1 MQYSSED
8 KALYLFFAANPKKPA
23 SFDARKRMMDA
34 AASYGFLC
42 VELEERGPN
51 AGEDGAIIVIGG
63 DGSIVRQVPVAL
75 AAHMPILGVHFGR
88 VGFLSELTEEG
99 FLAALPRL
107 KNGDYKL
114 EQRGMLDCSVST
126 GRTYHCLNDAVLYK
140 LSFSGVTDIDVRI
153 DGKSAWTVSA
163 DGVLVSTPTGSTGYN
178 LSAGGPIVPEGLDAM
193 VITPICPH
201 KLHVRPIVVRSDS
214 QVELVEHDEGM
225 AAIDGQRVCRV
236 SRGESLRITGS
247 KERVSFIRLEQLD
260 LYSRIQD
267 RLT

>member
-1 MQYSSED
+1 M
-8 KALYLFFAANPKKPA
+8 YLFFAANPKKPA
-23 SFDARKRMMDA
+23 TFDARKRLMDA
-34 AASYGFLC
+34 AAGYGFLC
-42 VELEERGPN
+42 VELEERAPGP
-51 AGEDGAIIVIGG
+51 GEDGVIIAIGG
-63 DGSIVRQVPVAL
+63 DGSIIRQVPVAL
-75 AAHMPILGVHFGR
+75 SAHMPILGVHFGR
-88 VGFLSELTEEG
+88 VGFLTELTEEG
-99 FLAALPRL
+99 FIVALPRL
-107 KNGDYKL
+107 KAGDYGL
-114 EQRGMLDCSVST
+114 EQRNMLDCQVST
-126 GRTYHCLNDAVLYK
+126 GRVYRCLNDAVLYK

-153 DGKSAWTVSA
+153 DGRSAWTVSA
-163 DGVLVSTPTGSTGYN
+163 DGVMVSTPTGSTGYN

-236 SRGESLRITGS
+236 SKGESLKITGS
-247 KERVSFIRLEQLD
+247 KEQVSFIRFEQMD

>member
-1 MQYSSED
+1 MN
-8 KALYLFFAANPKKPA
+8 LFFAANPKKPA
-23 SFDARKRMMDA
+23 TFDARKRMMDA

-42 VELEERGPN
+42 AELEERAPRED
-51 AGEDGAIIVIGG
+51 EDGVIIVIGG
-63 DGSIVRQVPVAL
+63 DGSIIRQVPTAL
-75 AAHMPILGVHFGR
+75 AARMPILGIHFGR
-88 VGFLSELTEEG
+88 VGFLTELTEEG
-99 FLAALPRL
+99 FLSDLPRL
-107 KNGDYKL
+107 KEGDYRL
-114 EQRGMLDCSVST
+114 EPRGMLDCQVST
-126 GRTYHCLNDAVLYK
+126 GRIYHCLNDAVLYK

-163 DGVLVSTPTGSTGYN
+163 DGVMVSTPTGSTGYN

-214 QVELVEHDEGM
+214 QVELVEHDDGM
-225 AAIDGQRVCRV
+225 AAMDGQRVCRV
-236 SRGESLRITGS
+236 MKGESLRITGS
-247 KERVSFIRLEQLD
+247 KERVCFIRFNEMD